1 MAFQRYL
8 CWQKDRVYTVMNPD
22 AESVS
27 DEIFLAVHS
36 DHPLTLMD
44 PNPASRQDGIG
55 ARSRMEPREFLQAFL
70 DPNRHHVQAVVQG
83 ESGSGK
89 SHFIKW
95 MALNIREQED
105 RYLLTIPK
113 AGMSLRRI
121 VERIIA
127 VLPQD
132 RQQPYQER
140 LNRIGQHAATKE
152 QRRER
157 LINRIAEAINSDPRR
172 GRAIQFSV

>member
-1 MAFQRYL
+1 MAFQRHR

-27 DEIFLAVHS
+27 DEVFLAVHS

-44 PNPASRQDGIG
+44 PNLASRQDGTSTRWRI
-55 ARSRMEPREFLQAFL
+55 EPSEFLQDFL
-70 DPNRHHVQAVVQG
+70 DPDRHHVQAVVQG

-95 MALNIREQED
+95 MALNIRERED
-105 RYLLTIPK
+105 RCLLTIPK

-127 VLPQD
+127 V
-132 RQQPYQER
+132 
-140 LNRIGQHAATKE
+140 
-152 QRRER
+152 
-157 LINRIAEAINSDPRR
+157 
-172 GRAIQFSV
+172 